1 MAYARLQLR
10 GDTAA
15 NWAAANPVLADR
27 EIAVETDTRQFK
39 MGDGVTAWT
48 ALGYGGVVGPTG
60 DVTPEAI
67 AARDAAQEAASNAQ
81 EDALAAALSA
91 SAADGAAQARVQELR
106 DDLGDPTGGAG
117 LVAFL
122 ASDAGAVNRD
132 LRGKVSEVISPG
144 DYSGTVTPILSVRYD
159 AAQPTTMGLVLGM
172 QHYSAREIGSG
183 SVLIGG
189 KEAPTNNRLPGTR
202 ELRGI
207 IGGYDNEITSDGASG
222 GLACGIVFSHHSEI
236 QGPATHA
243 TIVGGSYLK
252 ILDGDYNT
260 ISGGTLN
267 TINTP
272 GGSRCTIAG
281 GSDNSISGAVS
292 RATIG
297 GGGGNS
303 VTGSQA
309 TVSGGFQN
317 TASGQQA
324 AVIGGTGNVASG
336 VGASVLGGANSTASG
351 NYSAALGVWASAA
364 NYGEYAQSS
373 GRFAA
378 AGDAQTSVLTLR
390 RTSINTVPV
399 AMRPDGGSTFL
410 VVPDN
415 TTWAFSALVVARRT
429 DAAGESAAYRV
440 EGVVSRDAGA
450 GTIAFIGTP
459 AVTPIGEAD
468 AAWSVTVTVNTT
480 QGALEINGVGAA
492 DKNIRW
498 VARLEISQVKS

>member
-1 MAYARLQLR
+1 MAELSSTMMKARGALLAAES
-10 GDTAA
+10 GVKSDGVSPTAA
-15 NWAAANPVLADR
+15 VVAVKSHAGGGQGIIVGDQTYAA
-27 EIAVETDTRQFK
+27 ET
-39 MGDGVTAWT
+39 
-48 ALGYGGVVGPTG
+48 
-60 DVTPEAI
+60 I
-67 AARDAAQEAASNAQ
+67 
-81 EDALAAALSA
+81 
-91 SAADGAAQARVQELR
+91 GA
-106 DDLGDPTGGAG
+106 
-117 LVAFL
+117 
-122 ASDAGAVNRD
+122 
-132 LRGKVSEVISPG
+132 
-144 DYSGTVTPILSVRYD
+144 
-159 AAQPTTMGLVLGM
+159 
-172 QHYSAREIGSG
+172 G
-183 SVLIGG
+183 SVLVGG
-189 KEAPTNNRLPGTR
+189 GTQINRLPGTR
-202 ELRGI
+202 ELRAI
-207 IGGYDNEITSDGASG
+207 IGGYDNEVGSGSAGNNG
-222 GLACGIVFSHHSEI
+222 GLACVIFGSHHSEI

-243 TIVGGSYLK
+243 TIVGGSYLE

-292 RATIG
+292 RVTIG

-303 VTGSQA
+303 ATGSQA
-309 TVSGGFQN
+309 TVSGGYQN
-317 TASGQQA
+317 TASGQQSS
-324 AVIGGTGNVASG
+324 VIGGTGNVASG
-336 VGASVLGGANSTASG
+336 IGASVLGGANSTASG
-351 NYSAALGVWASAA
+351 SYSAAQGVWASAS
-364 NYGEYAQSS
+364 NYGEYAQAS

-399 AMRPDGGSTFL
+399 SLRPDGGTTFL

-459 AVTPIGEAD
+459 TVTTIAEAD
-468 AAWSVTVTVNTT
+468 AAWDVTVTVNTT

-492 DKNIRW
+492 AKNIRW
-498 VARLEISQVKS
+498 VARMEVAQVKS